1 MKSYDEYKLDEE
13 VSLIEEGIANFLKG
27 KLMKDKKVAT
37 EDSDGKPTT
46 MNIGADYRATK
57 EGIAKIGSLLT
68 DGKYKEALEE
78 IKNVNNNTFKQLAKN
93 VEKLIDGQKKVGE
106 LKGQQA
112 AKKEEDDV
120 DGDELARQQAASVK
134 TTRKMFYY

>member
-1 MKSYDEYKLDEE
+1 MKSYDEYMLDEE

-27 KLMKDKKVAT
+27 KMMKDKKVAT
-37 EDSDGKPTT
+37 EEGGT

-78 IKNVNNNTFKQLAKN
+78 IKNVHNNTFKQLAKN
-93 VEKLIDGQKKVGE
+93 VEKLIDGQKKVSE

-112 AKKEEDDV
+112 DSKKEEDDV
-120 DGDELARQQAASVK
+120 DGDDLAKNMAASVK
-134 TTRKMFYY
+134 TTKKMFYY

>member
-1 MKSYDEYKLDEE
+1 MKSYDEYMLNEE

-27 KLMKDKKVAT
+27 KMMKDKKVAT
-37 EDSDGKPTT
+37 EEGGT

-78 IKNVNNNTFKQLAKN
+78 IKNVHNNTFKQLAKN
-93 VEKLIDGQKKVGE
+93 VEKLIDGQKKVSE

-112 AKKEEDDV
+112 DSKKEEDDV
-120 DGDELARQQAASVK
+120 DGDDLAKNMAASVK
-134 TTRKMFYY
+134 TTKKMFYY